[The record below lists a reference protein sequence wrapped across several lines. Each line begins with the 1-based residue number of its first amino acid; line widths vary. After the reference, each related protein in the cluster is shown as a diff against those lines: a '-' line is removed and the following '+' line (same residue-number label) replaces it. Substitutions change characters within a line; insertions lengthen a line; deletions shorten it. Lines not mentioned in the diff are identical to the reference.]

1 MAMAPHSSALPC
13 GTWPSPIT
21 PELAAAAA
29 GSIEWP
35 LADGDTLYWIETRPS
50 EGGRSA
56 IVARHPDGTCRDLLP
71 APINVRSRVHE
82 YGGRPYTV
90 ADGVL
95 YFVLQGDQ
103 RIYRLDT
110 RDPRALPAPIT
121 PAECGLRFAEP
132 CLDRRRHR
140 LLAIGERHGP
150 DDGPHREP
158 VNFIA
163 AIALDGS
170 GAVDELVAGADF
182 YAWPSLSPGGDRL
195 AWISWDHPHMPWDRT
210 RLWCADLDSDG
221 ACRDA
226 RCLAGAETAESVLQ
240 PGWSAAGDLLFV
252 SDRSGWWN
260 LYRHQAGGPAVALYP
275 DAAEFAAPLWSLG
288 LSTWT
293 AGADGQLAAAFTRD
307 GRWHLA
313 LIDAATRRLRAIA
326 APHTE
331 FAMLTAG
338 RHRVWCVAASPAS
351 GSQLLEIDPDSGAW
365 RCLHRVG
372 DPDLDPGFL
381 PPPESFCYATA
392 DGAQAHGFYYRPAHP
407 HYRPLPDERPPLI
420 ALAHGGPT
428 GATSTAYS
436 ARVRFWTSRGFAV
449 ADFNYR
455 GSTGYGRA
463 YRDALRGRW
472 GIADVADLVAGVR
485 HLAAHG
491 RADPERL
498 LIRGS
503 SAGGYT
509 VLAALT
515 FADVFRAG
523 ASLYGIGDLEALARD
538 THKFESRYLDAL
550 VGPWPEARETYRARS
565 PIHHVDRLRRP
576 VIFFQG
582 LDDRVVPPNQTL
594 AMVTALRRR
603 DLPVVYVPFPGEGH
617 GFRKPEHVARV
628 LREELA
634 FYRRV
639 LGLADAD

>member
-1 MAMAPHSSALPC
+1 MALSPGDIALPC

-50 EGGRSA
+50 EGGRNA
-56 IVARHPDGTCRDLLP
+56 IVARHADGTRRDLLP
-71 APINVRSRVHE
+71 APINARSRVHE

-95 YFVLQGDQ
+95 YFVLLDDQ

-110 RDPRALPAPIT
+110 REPRALPVPVT
-121 PAECGLRFAEP
+121 PADCGLRFAEP
-132 CLDRRRHR
+132 ILDRRRNR
-140 LLAIGERHGP
+140 LLAIGERHYP
-150 DDGPHREP
+150 NDDPHREP
-158 VNFIA
+158 ANFIA

-170 GAVDELVAGADF
+170 SAVDELVAGADF
-182 YAWPSLSPGGDRL
+182 YAGPSLSPDGNRL
-195 AWISWDHPHMPWDRT
+195 AWICWDHPHMPWDST
-210 RLWCADLDSDG
+210 RLWCADLGGDG

-226 RCLAGAETAESVLQ
+226 QCLAGAATVESVLQ
-240 PGWSAAGDLLFV
+240 PGWSPEGELLFV

-260 LYRHQAGGPAVALYP
+260 LYRHPTGGPAVALYP

-288 LSTWT
+288 MSTWT
-293 AGADGQLAAAFTRD
+293 ACGDGQLAAAFTRD
-307 GRWHLA
+307 GRWHLG
-313 LIDAATRRLRAIA
+313 LIDAAARELREIA

-331 FAMLTAG
+331 FAALAG
-338 RHRVWCVAASPAS
+338 AGDRVWCVAASPAT
-351 GSQLLEIDPDSGAW
+351 GSELLEIDAQSGAW
-365 RCLHRVG
+365 HCLHRIG
-372 DPDLDPGFL
+372 HPDLDPGFL
-381 PPPESFCYATA
+381 PPPESFRYSTE
-392 DGAQAHGFYYRPAHP
+392 DGAPAYGFYYRPAHP
-407 HYRPLPDERPPLI
+407 HYRPLPDEQPPLI

-472 GIADVADLVAGVR
+472 GIADVADLVAGVH
-485 HLAAHG
+485 HLAAHD

-550 VGPWPEARETYRARS
+550 VGPWPEAQDAYRARS
-565 PIHHVDRLRRP
+565 PIHHVDRIHCP

-582 LDDRVVPPNQTL
+582 LDDRVVPANQTH
-594 AMVTALRRR
+594 AMVTALRQR

-617 GFRKPEHVARV
+617 GFRKPENVAQV

-634 FYRRV
+634 FYLQV
-639 LGLADAD
+639 LGLKGAD